1 MELGE
6 TDHTGMETDAVL
18 ELAEEFQNLTDGEG
32 KDMGQ
37 VEATEAA
44 EVTAVAEK
52 KTGPHKP
59 LFSVAGGSNS
69 KFVQVL
75 MSPRKRAPAKQV
87 RKGGGARPAE
97 EKGPAYPKQLP
108 KP

>member
-44 EVTAVAEK
+44 E
-52 KTGPHKP
+52 
-59 LFSVAGGSNS
+59 GGSNS

>member
-1 MELGE
+1 
-6 TDHTGMETDAVL
+6 METDAVL

-44 EVTAVAEK
+44 AAKK
-52 KTGPHKP
+52 KTGLRKP

-75 MSPRKRAPAKQV
+75 MSPRK
-87 RKGGGARPAE
+87 GGGARPVE
-97 EKGPAYPKQLP
+97 EKGPSYPSYLNLKILCYGDGRVFLVLFFLLFQ
-108 KP
+108 

>member
-1 MELGE
+1 M
-6 TDHTGMETDAVL
+6 L

-44 EVTAVAEK
+44 AAEK
-52 KTGPHKP
+52 KTGLRKP

-75 MSPRKRAPAKQV
+75 MSPRN
-87 RKGGGARPAE
+87 GGGARPVE
-97 EKGPAYPKQLP
+97 EKGPSYPSYLNLKILCYGDGRVFLVLFFLLFQ
-108 KP
+108 